1 MTTRRPVRTLWR
13 MHLRTVSVAAAAAV
27 LLGLG
32 AASAQAQTIQP
43 GVAIV
48 ADGSYCTLNWI
59 YDGQGAQAG
68 KVYGG
73 TAAHCVSGVGQEVSL
88 ADGALGSAIERIG
101 QVAFVGNADE
111 PGRDYA
117 FIEIDAAD
125 VGKVDP
131 ALKGWPA
138 IPTGVSTTATAKK
151 GDVIQFSG
159 HGVGFSTTQPTQ
171 EQRKGILNFSDGVEH
186 LVLGPVISGDSGG
199 PVADVTDGN
208 KALGIVNTVGVAV
221 NSGALT
227 VAHAGEGGNNLEFVL
242 EDAASR
248 GFSVA
253 LRTV

>member
-1 MTTRRPVRTLWR
+1 MLTRIATT
-13 MHLRTVSVAAAAAV
+13 AAV
-27 LLGLG
+27 AVAVLATS
-32 AASAQAQTIQP
+32 AAPALAQKIQP
-43 GVAIV
+43 GEAIV

-73 TAAHCVSGVGQEVSL
+73 TAAHCVASVGQEVSL
-88 ADGALGSAIERIG
+88 ATGALGSEIERIG
-101 QVAFVGNADE
+101 QVAFLGDADA

-125 VGKVDP
+125 LGKVDP
-131 ALKGWPA
+131 SLKGHPE
-138 IPTGVSTTATAKK
+138 IPTGVSTSATAQQ
-151 GDVIQFSG
+151 GDTIQFSG
-159 HGVGFSTTQPTQ
+159 HGVGFTLTQPTR
-171 EQRKGILNFSDGVEH
+171 EQRIGILNWTDGVEH

-199 PVADVTDGN
+199 PVANVTDGN

-227 VAHAGEGGNNLEFVL
+227 VVHAGEGGNNLEFVL
-242 EDAASR
+242 SDAAQR
-248 GFSVA
+248 GFTVA

>member
-1 MTTRRPVRTLWR
+1 
-13 MHLRTVSVAAAAAV
+13 MHLRTLRAAALGAAV
-27 LLGLG
+27 LAFGS

-68 KVYGG
+68 KTYGG
-73 TAAHCVSGVGQEVSL
+73 TAAHCVSHVGQQVSL
-88 ADGALGSAIERIG
+88 ATGALGSEIERIG
-101 QVAFVGNADE
+101 QVAFLGNADE

-117 FIEIDAAD
+117 FIEIDAED
-125 VGKVDP
+125 LGKVNP
-131 ALKGWPA
+131 ALKGWPN

-151 GDVIQFSG
+151 GDIIQFSG
-159 HGVGFSTTQPTQ
+159 HGVGFSNTQPTQ
-171 EQRKGILNFSDGVEH
+171 EQRKGILNFMDGTEH

-199 PVADVTDGN
+199 PVANVTDGN

-227 VAHAGEGGNNLEFVL
+227 VAHAGEGGNNLEFVFK
-242 EDAASR
+242 DAAAR
-248 GFSVA
+248 GFNVA
-253 LRTV
+253 LRTI